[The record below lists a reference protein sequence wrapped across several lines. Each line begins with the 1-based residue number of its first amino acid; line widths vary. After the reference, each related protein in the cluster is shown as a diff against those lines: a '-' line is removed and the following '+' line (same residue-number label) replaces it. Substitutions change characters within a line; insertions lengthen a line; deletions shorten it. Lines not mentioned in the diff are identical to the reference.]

1 MEMISGFGELLKKA
15 IAVLFIGGFGSYILG
30 LLFGQLATVP
40 LWGSI
45 SLLIGVVL
53 ALLLAKKGNVDDYNL
68 FDFVILL
75 GVVGFMGG
83 IVTALLPMAS
93 PFILSVGA
101 FTVTGL
107 VWTFVYILLAELVIG
122 YF

>member
-1 MEMISGFGELLKKA
+1 
-15 IAVLFIGGFGSYILG
+15 
-30 LLFGQLATVP
+30 LATVP